1 MYRSDPKES
10 HMTPACLFN
19 VSPNSQTQMGLADPR
34 FIRPQT
40 PNVHKTILNWF
51 SCLHLLSVGRTTP
64 CPIYAVLGIK
74 PRTLYIPGKHP
85 WPPRCVSLKRPSK
98 PDILAHPCNPRRIA
112 LCLKWAWASHWVL
125 GQPGLQCAPVS
136 QEIKTNKKRSSNVN
150 KNVWNPDQGKTY
162 YTGAGVYSLLSSLTK
177 CLKKNRQL
185 KESLFWLPVQGHSP
199 RWQGN
204 HGSERKLFTLGG
216 LLRPSFSLS
225 EVRDYSP
232 GVVSPTVRVGLPT
245 QANSSWKYLKD
256 ILIDF
261 SLRWS

>member
-19 VSPNSQTQMGLADPR
+19 VFPNSQTQMGLADPR

-40 PNVHKTILNWF
+40 PNVHKMILNWF

-112 LCLKWAWASHWVL
+112 LCLKWAWAAHWVL

-136 QEIKTNKKRSSNVN
+136 QEIKTNKK
-150 KNVWNPDQGKTY
+150 DH
-162 YTGAGVYSLLSSLTK
+162 LMLTK
-177 CLKKNRQL
+177 MSEILTKEKRITQELGFTCYFPLWQSALKKNRQL

-245 QANSSWKYLKD
+245 QANPSWKYLKD